1 MRWRHMFYLTGLPGW
16 MRFGYSP
23 GWGGLPPGAAYL
35 LGTGQYGNFA
45 SWLSQQGVWPRPWA
59 WGPWGWIPPSREEEL
74 SWLEAQ
80 ARALEAQLRAIKE
93 RLEELSKGEG

>member
-23 GWGGLPPGAAYL
+23 GWGGIPPGAAYL
-35 LGTGQYGNFA
+35 YETGQVPRFA
-45 SWLSQQGVWPRPWA
+45 SWLSSRGAWPRPWA
-59 WGPWGWIPPSREEEL
+59 WGPWGWGAPSREEEL

-80 ARALEAQLRAIKE
+80 ARALEAQLKAIKD
-93 RLEELSKGEG
+93 RLEELSKEEG